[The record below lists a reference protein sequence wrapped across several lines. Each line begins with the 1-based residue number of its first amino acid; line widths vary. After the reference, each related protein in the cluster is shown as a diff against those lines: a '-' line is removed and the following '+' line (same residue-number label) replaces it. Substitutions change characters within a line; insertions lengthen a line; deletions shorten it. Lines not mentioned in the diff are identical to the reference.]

1 MLLAEVE
8 ERINPNLKGAIAM
21 TNWYYEMTVRHEDLA
36 CEIEEIYRREC
47 EERALIDSIIAEVWS
62 EDEMVD
68 FDDID
73 DDLFDDGEF

>member
-21 TNWYYEMTVRHEDLA
+21 TNWYYEMTVRQEDLA
-36 CEIEEIYRREC
+36 CEIEETYRREC

-73 DDLFDDGEF
+73 DNLFDDGEF